1 MSIVSRNKRAFY
13 IIRCKINKI
22 SNTLIYSFL
31 IFTAEFHLSVFTFPF
46 SPFRFH
52 LSPFTALL
60 YYKWLAVTVC
70 RAEQYLVHYLL
81 LVARAAIV

>member
-13 IIRCKINKI
+13 IIRYKINKI

-31 IFTAEFHLSVFTFPF
+31 IFTAE
-46 SPFRFH
+46 FH